1 VNCSDTLHNVKHIS
15 QLFLVGF
22 ICGKITTYPEQPPKD
37 SEMEISKVGEI
48 TERKLPPNAG
58 KGRPL
63 GTPNKSTAAVREAIA
78 RMAEDNAQNFAE
90 WLTKVAKESP
100 EKACDIYLK
109 AIEYHIP
116 KLARTEVTGAENG
129 PLTIKVVTGI

>member
-1 VNCSDTLHNVKHIS
+1 MQHLNR
-15 QLFLVGF
+15 
-22 ICGKITTYPEQPPKD
+22 TTTKD
-37 SEMEISKVGEI
+37 SDKETVKETPKIGEG
-48 TERKLPPNAG
+48 LAG
-58 KGRPL
+58 PGRPK
-63 GTPNKSTAAVREAIA
+63 GTPNRATTAVREAIA
-78 RMAEDNAQNFAE
+78 RMAEDNAENFAE